1 MGTQKNRLSETVL
14 LSTQNIKTDEL
25 KLMSKKIFS
34 ILCLFFFLIAD
45 HMLIHKGEK
54 PFICEI
60 CGGRFSQKA
69 HLLRHS
75 RTHTGM
81 YSLQGAID

>member
-14 LSTQNIKTDEL
+14 LSTQNIML

-34 ILCLFFFLIAD
+34 ILCLIFFLIAD